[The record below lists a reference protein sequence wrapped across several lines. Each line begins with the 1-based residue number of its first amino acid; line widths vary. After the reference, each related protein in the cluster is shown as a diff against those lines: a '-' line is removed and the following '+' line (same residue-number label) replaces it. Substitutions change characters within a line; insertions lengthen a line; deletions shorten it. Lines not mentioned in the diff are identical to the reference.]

1 MIDSFLRVRKWLLR
15 IIFWLILLVFLGIA
29 GLCVFRQFDLAVFA
43 GLLLLISGTQLG
55 VFIIWI
61 NLMLH
66 FLNKKKGQKAVGKNK
81 EDERKTKEKERGGS
95 N

>member
-1 MIDSFLRVRKWLLR
+1 M
-15 IIFWLILLVFLGIA
+15 
-29 GLCVFRQFDLAVFA
+29 FRQFDLAVFA